1 MQYLEIALLTFL
13 VLCSILTIFTRKL
26 LSAVILFSGFSLILS
41 ILWLFMESPDLGI
54 TEAAVGAGITSIL
67 FFIVLR
73 NINAMHLHDE
83 ESDLPEMIAKNVHGW
98 YTGNDEDVDL
108 IAKKE
113 EIRESVEGLKTPLT
127 TKKALFR
134 NNILS
139 IAVSVA
145 IVIIML
151 AIVKDMPKYGD
162 PQGPVVNEVLKEYV
176 EEGLQKTGAVNI
188 VAGII
193 LDYRAFDTFGES
205 MMLFTSTMAVV
216 ALLKQNGKKK
226 KGDHYEKN

>member
-108 IAKKE
+108 IAEKE

-151 AIVKDMPKYGD
+151 AIVKDMPKY
-162 PQGPVVNEVLKEYV
+162 QIIQQNNLYY
-176 EEGLQKTGAVNI
+176 N
-188 VAGII
+188 GITWTKAHYLSPI
-193 LDYRAFDTFGES
+193 SFEKS
-205 MMLFTSTMAVV
+205 S
-216 ALLKQNGKKK
+216 LLWKSGKIRFFC
-226 KGDHYEKN
+226 